1 MEMGRGE
8 RKEEEVKVGKVV
20 QEEKGGSRR
29 GRANGTMGSRRR
41 GRGRMEGG
49 KDGKSWALLLVC
61 YHPSTPT
68 LPYTHFHEGFCKK
81 EPQGKRTLE
90 KSQVCMSSDV
100 AHP

>member
-1 MEMGRGE
+1 MI
-8 RKEEEVKVGKVV
+8 

-68 LPYTHFHEGFCKK
+68 LPYTHFHEDFV
-81 EPQGKRTLE
+81 KRSHRERGLLR
-90 KSQVCMSSDV
+90 KARCMSSDV